1 VTAAAPQPPLLT
13 QLAQAD
19 GLLEESLATIPDE
32 IEPNALETPVGDR
45 PVVPWPIESEYDAM
59 AVCFRIAQLRAR
71 AAWAHDMAKQIER
84 DAASQEAR
92 IVYAI
97 GGRTF
102 REGGKDRVG
111 YGQLEDWARAHLPR
125 GKKSVKIPAGT
136 LAFRA
141 APSLLSV
148 PPEREA
154 ALLAWC
160 KEYAPHWV
168 ETVEVVRKADIKAH
182 IEETGEVPAD
192 ANGEQLVEFLKA
204 GRHDLFSFKPAD
216 GAEALPAARPHAK
229 RLEESAQS

>member
-1 VTAAAPQPPLLT
+1 MTATPESLLD

-19 GLLEESLATIPDE
+19 GRVDEALSCLPDE
-32 IEPNALETPVGDR
+32 LDHAALETPVGER

-71 AAWAHDMAKQIER
+71 AAWAKRMADQIAR

-102 REGGKDRVG
+102 REGGEQRVG
-111 YGQLEDWARAHLPR
+111 YGQLEEWAWAHLPR
-125 GKKSVKIPAGT
+125 KKKSIKIPAGT
-136 LAFRA
+136 LAFRE
-141 APSLLSV
+141 APAVMHV

-160 KEYAPHWV
+160 KEHAPHWV
-168 ETVEVVRKADIKAH
+168 ETVETVKRADIKEH
-182 IEETGEVPAD
+182 IKATGEVPAD

-216 GAEALPAARPHAK
+216 GAEALPTAHPSPK
-229 RLEESAQS
+229 RLEESVEQ